1 MESAPPN
8 KVPSLVKNL
17 RLKTQEASKNIY
29 YDLQEL
35 SGIDKSLQAIQVE
48 IKNNGSKLMEINK

>member
-35 SGIDKSLQAIQVE
+35 SGIDKSL
-48 IKNNGSKLMEINK
+48 

>member
-35 SGIDKSLQAIQVE
+35 SGIDKGLQAIQVE
-48 IKNNGSKLMEINK
+48 IKNNGSKLTEINK

>member
-48 IKNNGSKLMEINK
+48 IKNNGSKLTEINK